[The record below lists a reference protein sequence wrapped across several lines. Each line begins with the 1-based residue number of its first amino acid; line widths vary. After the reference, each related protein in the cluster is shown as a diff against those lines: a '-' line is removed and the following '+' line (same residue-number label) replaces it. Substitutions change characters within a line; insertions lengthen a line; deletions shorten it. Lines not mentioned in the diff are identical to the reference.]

1 MTGTGTTGG
10 QRQTWTSNRGFIFAA
25 IGSAVGLG
33 NIWRFPGVAYDS
45 GGGAFL
51 IPYLIALVTAGLPIL
66 FLDYAIGQRYRGSA
80 PLALRRLARRA
91 EVIGWFQTMLL
102 FIISVYYAAVIAWAL
117 SYFYFSFGNKWG
129 NDTASFFVDDYLQ
142 ASEPGISSELV
153 AGVAWPLALVWVAI
167 IIILALG
174 IAGGVEKV
182 NVIGIPLLVL
192 GFGALV
198 IRAVTLPG
206 AADGLNALFTPDWGE
221 LGNLNVWIAAY
232 SQIFFSMSIAF
243 GIMIAYA
250 SFQRR
255 RANMT
260 SSGLVVGFANSSFEI
275 LAGIGVFSALGFL
288 AHQEGVAV
296 AELEGLTG
304 PILSFVTFP
313 AVISEMPGSA
323 LFGALFFG
331 SLVIAGFTS
340 LVSLVVGVSVAL
352 QEKFGLSQRVAAV
365 VVGVVCAVVSFGL
378 FATTTGLFALDTVD
392 MFANNI
398 GVVTSAIV
406 MCVAVVWL
414 TRKGNLLRLHLN
426 AVSTFK
432 LGQWW
437 LPLIGVFAPVFLL
450 VMLVQKI
457 IDVINNGYEGYPDWY
472 ILTFGWGAV
481 ALAVIGAIVGT
492 AISRRGRDDESF
504 QTWPT
509 VEFLEGQKR

>member
-1 MTGTGTTGG
+1 MTETANSGA
-10 QRQTWTSNRGFIFAA
+10 QRQTWTSNRGFILAA

-66 FLDYAIGQRYRGSA
+66 FLDYAIGQRFRGAA
-80 PLALRRLARRA
+80 PLALRRLAKRA

-129 NDTASFFVDDYLQ
+129 EDTATFFVSDYLK
-142 ASEPGISSELV
+142 ASEPGVSTELV
-153 AGVAWPLALVWVAI
+153 AGVAWPLALVWVVI
-167 IIILALG
+167 IVILALG
-174 IAGGVEKV
+174 IANGVEKV
-182 NVIGIPLLVL
+182 NVIGIPLLIL

-206 AADGLNALFTPDWGE
+206 ASDGLNALFTPDWGA
-221 LGNLNVWIAAY
+221 LTDLNVWIAAY

-243 GIMIAYA
+243 GIMIAYS

-288 AHQEGVAV
+288 AHQEGVRFDQ
-296 AELEGLTG
+296 LEGLTG

-313 AVISEMPGSA
+313 AVISEMPGSTV
-323 LFGALFFG
+323 FGVLFFG

-340 LVSLVVGVSVAL
+340 LVSLVVGVSIAV
-352 QEKFGLSQRVAAV
+352 QEKFGLSQRTAAV
-365 VVGVVCAVVSFGL
+365 VVGVVSAVVSFSL
-378 FATTTGLFALDTVD
+378 FATTTGLFTLDTVD
-392 MFANNI
+392 QYANNI
-398 GVVTSAIV
+398 GVVLSAIV
-406 MCVAVVWL
+406 MTVTVVWIA
-414 TRKGNLLRLHLN
+414 REGDLLRRHLN
-426 AVSTFK
+426 AISTFK
-432 LGQWW
+432 LGRWW
-437 LPLIGVFAPVFLL
+437 LLLIGVVGPIFLT
-450 VMLVQKI
+450 VMLVQK
-457 IDVINNGYEGYPDWY
+457 VISLINDGYEGYPEWY
-472 ILTFGWGAV
+472 LNTMGWGTV
-481 ALAVIGAIVGT
+481 GLAVVGAIVFT
-492 AISRRGRDDESF
+492 VTSWRGRDDPDF
-504 QTWPT
+504 VAWPD
-509 VEFLEGQKR
+509 EKFLEGQKR